1 MPIVPNW
8 TSVTEYPSGVWIVTL
23 LPLVGTVPAK
33 LIFPPAGARTDVPR
47 GAPMSM
53 PRCCPPA

>member
-1 MPIVPNW
+1 
-8 TSVTEYPSGVWIVTL
+8 VTEYPSGVWIVTL

-33 LIFPPAGARTDVPR
+33 LILPPAGARTDVPK
-47 GAPMSM
+47 GAPMST